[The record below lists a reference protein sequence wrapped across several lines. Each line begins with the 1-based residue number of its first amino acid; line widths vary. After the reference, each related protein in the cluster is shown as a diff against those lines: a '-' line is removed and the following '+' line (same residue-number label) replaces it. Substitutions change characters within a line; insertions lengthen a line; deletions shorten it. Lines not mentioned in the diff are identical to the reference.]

1 MTYLPE
7 EIFSIVKEFAGI
19 YNLSTPISKL
29 DNDAIDNAYHT
40 IIMWR
45 SNGKMLG
52 GGIADKRKQNIKKHK
67 LIYIYQKRWDYEI
80 AKKMEELCIPT
91 IPDEFEVNDE
101 IVYSTQKEYWC
112 GIITKVNKYSVSIKP
127 YKLKNDIHYYPIS
140 DNEYKINKKT
150 AKDITT
156 MRWRVKYYDKN
167 DFGRTRTIN
176 PLECVNGGHSIYKN
190 HLRNAD
196 NKIKPLW
203 NSGDFA
209 EFVCVKELVCG
220 KNDNILPQALLTIR
234 GGEWVGLTK

>member
-140 DNEYKINKKT
+140 DNECKT
-150 AKDITT
+150 TTNITN
-156 MRWRVKYYDKN
+156 MKWRVKYYDKN

-176 PLECVNGGHSIYKN
+176 PRECVNGGYCIYYN

-209 EFVCVKELVCG
+209 EFVCVKDLVGFGDAIMCAFG
-220 KNDNILPQALLTIR
+220 LSI
-234 GGEWVGLTK
+234 GEGDWVGLNNTIS